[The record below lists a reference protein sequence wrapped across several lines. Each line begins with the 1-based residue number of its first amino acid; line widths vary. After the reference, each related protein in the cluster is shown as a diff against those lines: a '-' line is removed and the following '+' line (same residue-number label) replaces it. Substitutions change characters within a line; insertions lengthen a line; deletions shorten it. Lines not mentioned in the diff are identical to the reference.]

1 MGRCSILE
9 SIHQEAKLRLGAL
22 GRESEH
28 LKHLLLQLRV
38 VDTERTAAH
47 LDAVADEVVGL
58 GAHLLRMLVQ
68 EREIVGVGHGEGMV
82 GGHEALLLVAPL
94 EEREIDDPQTFED
107 ILVSQSEAVAHLQTE
122 RAKLDAR
129 LVGVVAR
136 EDEHEVAV
144 LGSRGLL
151 DLGELLG
158 RVELVDA
165 ALHRA
170 VGVVLDED
178 QALGSDLRALD
189 ESRSAR

>member
-1 MGRCSILE
+1 MKAFIRKP
-9 SIHQEAKLRLGAL
+9 KLRLGAL

-58 GAHLLRMLVQ
+58 GAHLLGMLVQ

-107 ILVSQSEAVAHLQTE
+107 ILVSQSEAVAHLQTK

-165 ALHRA
+165 ALDRA
-170 VGVVLDED
+170 VGIILDED
-178 QALGSDLRALD
+178 QTLGSDLRALD

>member
-1 MGRCSILE
+1 
-9 SIHQEAKLRLGAL
+9 
-22 GRESEH
+22 
-28 LKHLLLQLRV
+28 
-38 VDTERTAAH
+38 
-47 LDAVADEVVGL
+47 
-58 GAHLLRMLVQ
+58 MLVQ

-94 EEREIDDPQTFED
+94 EEREIDDPQAFED

-122 RAKLDAR
+122 RAELDTR

-170 VGVVLDED
+170 VGIILDED

-189 ESRSAR
+189 EVGQLVELLAAVVGAARHDDTADVGCLVEDGEAARAL